1 MSKATTLETLRRNA
15 ARCTD
20 CDLYQH
26 ATQTV
31 CGQGSATARIMLTGE
46 QPGDSEDLAGL
57 PFVGPAGQ
65 LLDQALQAAG
75 IDRSRCYVTNAVKHF
90 KWQPRGKRR
99 LHKTPAQREIQAC
112 RHWLQ
117 AEVQALAPAII
128 VCLGAT
134 AAKALLGADT
144 GVTRDHG
151 QVRLSLLG
159 PRGLATMQPSALLR
173 MTDPKQRAQAFDIL
187 VADLR
192 VAREL

>member
-1 MSKATTLETLRRNA
+1 MSKATTLEALRRKA
-15 ARCTD
+15 GHCTD

-31 CGQGSATARIMLTGE
+31 FGQGPATARIMLIGE

-75 IDRSRCYVTNAVKHF
+75 IDRSDCYVTNAVKHF
-90 KWQPRGKRR
+90 KWEPRGKRR
-99 LHKTPAQREIQAC
+99 LHKTPAQREIAAC
-112 RHWLQ
+112 GHWLQ
-117 AEVQALAPAII
+117 SEVQALDPAII

-134 AAKALLGADT
+134 AAKAVLGPQIR
-144 GVTRDHG
+144 VTRDHG
-151 QVRLSLLG
+151 QVRISLLG
-159 PRGLATMQPSALLR
+159 PRAIATMHPSALLR